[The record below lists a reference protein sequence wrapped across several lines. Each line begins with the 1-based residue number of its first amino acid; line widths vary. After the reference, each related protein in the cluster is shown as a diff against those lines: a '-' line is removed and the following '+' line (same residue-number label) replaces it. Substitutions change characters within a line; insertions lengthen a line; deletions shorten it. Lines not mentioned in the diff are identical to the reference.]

1 MTHPLDPIFHPRSI
15 AVAGASADPSKSGHQ
30 FFSHQV
36 NQGFAGDLYPVNPRG
51 EDVLG
56 YRGYKSLDDIPGHV
70 DYVISSVPAEASLDL
85 IDQAGRKGTRAVQ
98 FFTARFSETGDDE
111 KAALERTLAA
121 RAKAAGV
128 RILGPNCMGIYHPK
142 QGMAFWRSPK
152 EPGNAAVLAQSGGN
166 MLELLHVT
174 SERGLRFSKVVSYGN
189 ATDVNEA
196 DLVEYFGQDAE
207 TAVIG
212 AYIEGARDGRRFA
225 RALAEAVRR
234 KPVVLWKGGRTRAGQ
249 RAAASH
255 TASLAGS
262 NEIWRAL
269 ARQTGA
275 VLVDSL
281 DDLGDMLLAF
291 ANSPPTAG
299 RRVGV
304 VSGGGGRMVESADA
318 CEDAGLIVEPVPEAV
333 RQDYRAKF
341 PEVADWISN
350 PADMSILGGSDL
362 DQAAIFEMFA
372 ASSEYDLLLANLP
385 GPWLLDDRRSDA
397 DVMAS
402 IDHLIETAKRSGKPT
417 AFVVADAVSSGRREI
432 GMTLRIRN
440 CVAEAKMP
448 VYPSIRRAAQSLSR
462 LAAFYANNRPLA

>member
-15 AVAGASADPSKSGHQ
+15 AVAGASSDPSKPGHQ

-36 NQGFAGDLYPVNPRG
+36 NHGFAGELYPVNPRG

-70 DYVISSVPAEASLDL
+70 DYVISTVPADAALDL
-85 IDQAGRKGTRAVQ
+85 IDQAGRKGTRAVH
-98 FFTARFSETGDDE
+98 FFTARFSETGDEE
-111 KAALERTLAA
+111 KAALERALLA

-142 QGMAFWRSPK
+142 QGMAFWSSPK
-152 EPGNAAVLAQSGGN
+152 EAGNAAVLAQSGGN
-166 MLELLHVT
+166 MLELIHVT
-174 SERGLRFSKVVSYGN
+174 SERGLRFSKVMSYGN
-189 ATDVNEA
+189 ATDINEA
-196 DLVEYFGQDAE
+196 DLVEYFGQDEE

-234 KPVVLWKGGRTRAGQ
+234 KPVVIWKGGRTSAGQ

-262 NEIWRAL
+262 EEVWRAL

-281 DDLGDMLLAF
+281 DDLGDMLIAF
-291 ANSPPTAG
+291 AKSPAATG

-304 VSGGGGRMVESADA
+304 VGGGGGRMVESADA
-318 CEDAGLIVEPVPEAV
+318 CEDAGLVVESVPEAV
-333 RQDYRAKF
+333 REEYRNKF
-341 PEVADWISN
+341 PEVADWITN
-350 PADMSILGGSDL
+350 PADISILGGSDL
-362 DQAAIFEMFA
+362 GEAAIFEMFA
-372 ASSEYDLLLANLP
+372 ARPEYDLLLANLP
-385 GPWLLDDRRSDA
+385 GPWLFDGQRTEGQI
-397 DVMAS
+397 MAP
-402 IDHLIETAKRSGKPT
+402 IEHLVETAKRSGKPA
-417 AFVVADAVSSGRREI
+417 AFVVNDAVSSGRREI
-432 GMTLRIRN
+432 EMTLGIRTR
-440 CVAEAKMP
+440 VTEAGLP
-448 VYPSIRRAAQSLSR
+448 VYPSIRRAARSLSR
-462 LAAFYANNRPLA
+462 LAAFHADNG

>member
-15 AVAGASADPSKSGHQ
+15 AVAGASTDPSKSGHQ

-56 YRGYKSLDDIPGHV
+56 YRGYKSLDAIPGHV

-98 FFTARFSETGDDE
+98 FFTARFSETGDGE

-174 SERGLRFSKVVSYGN
+174 SQRGLRFSKVVSYGN

-212 AYIEGARDGRRFA
+212 AYIEGARGRAAVSPGACRCRPPQA
-225 RALAEAVRR
+225 CGDLEGRAH
-234 KPVVLWKGGRTRAGQ
+234 GGR
-249 RAAASH
+249 
-255 TASLAGS
+255 
-262 NEIWRAL
+262 
-269 ARQTGA
+269 
-275 VLVDSL
+275 
-281 DDLGDMLLAF
+281 
-291 ANSPPTAG
+291 PTCG
-299 RRVGV
+299 GV
-304 VSGGGGRMVESADA
+304 PHR
-318 CEDAGLIVEPVPEAV
+318 
-333 RQDYRAKF
+333 
-341 PEVADWISN
+341 
-350 PADMSILGGSDL
+350 
-362 DQAAIFEMFA
+362 
-372 ASSEYDLLLANLP
+372 LP
-385 GPWLLDDRRSDA
+385 GG
-397 DVMAS
+397 
-402 IDHLIETAKRSGKPT
+402 IE
-417 AFVVADAVSSGRREI
+417 
-432 GMTLRIRN
+432 
-440 CVAEAKMP
+440 
-448 VYPSIRRAAQSLSR
+448 
-462 LAAFYANNRPLA
+462 